1 MLVDLLSKWCQCH
14 GVCVVGPPVVKSHLP
29 RMLLLWKNAFP
40 RSVKELEAEKARGD
54 GFTWQI
60 TLEGRAGALAG
71 QSGSAAATHGL
82 CDADIVCIR
91 HPNLGVIQ
99 LHTCDTLD
107 SVNVNS

>member
-1 MLVDLLSKWCQCH
+1 
-14 GVCVVGPPVVKSHLP
+14 
-29 RMLLLWKNAFP
+29 MLLLWKNAFP

>member
-1 MLVDLLSKWCQCH
+1 MTTSDH
-14 GVCVVGPPVVKSHLP
+14 VVGPPVVKAHLP

-71 QSGSAAATHGL
+71 ECVTV
-82 CDADIVCIR
+82 ADHAR
-91 HPNLGVIQ
+91 GKGW
-99 LHTCDTLD
+99 D
-107 SVNVNS
+107 SRR